1 MNKKIKSLIKN
12 DEFLINKNN
21 YIMLYFISF
30 ILVGPIISLII
41 KISSDANFSMI
52 SVLLIV
58 VIIQIFFGVEFGRTY
73 EYDKNIKNYVKIL
86 PITKEEYIKSKFLY
100 AAKVFFKIFLLLL
113 FSTQFITRSIEI
125 INILLISTGLSII
138 DGAFSVRRYLKE
150 KNVKSGIDENKYLS
164 LILTLIIL
172 ILFKVK
178 SDYILKKIKFI
189 DSIMPNIKN
198 ELNINILIFLSISI
212 IIYFLLMI
220 ITIRKEEKD
229 EITII

>member
-41 KISSDANFSMI
+41 KISSDADLLMI
-52 SVLLIV
+52 AVLLIII
-58 VIIQIFFGVEFGRTY
+58 IIQFFFGTEFGRSY

-113 FSTQFITRSIEI
+113 FSTQYITRSIEV
-125 INILLISTGLSII
+125 INIILIAMGLSII
-138 DGAFSVRRYLKE
+138 DGAFSVRRYLK
-150 KNVKSGIDENKYLS
+150 KK
-164 LILTLIIL
+164 IL
-172 ILFKVK
+172 ILE
-178 SDYILKKIKFI
+178 LKKR
-189 DSIMPNIKN
+189 NI
-198 ELNINILIFLSISI
+198 
-212 IIYFLLMI
+212 
-220 ITIRKEEKD
+220 
-229 EITII
+229 

>member
-12 DEFLINKNN
+12 DEFLIDKNN

-30 ILVGPIISLII
+30 ILIGPVISLII
-41 KISSDANFSMI
+41 KISYDADLLMI
-52 SVLLIV
+52 AVLLIII
-58 VIIQIFFGVEFGRTY
+58 IIQFFFGTEFGRSY

-138 DGAFSVRRYLKE
+138 DGAFSVRRYLKKKNSNTGIEE
-150 KNVKSGIDENKYLS
+150 KKYLS
-164 LILTLIIL
+164 LILILNIL
-172 ILFKVK
+172 ILFKAK
-178 SDYILKKIKFI
+178 SDWIFKKIKFI
-189 DSIMPNIKN
+189 DNTMPDINNKLNIK
-198 ELNINILIFLSISI
+198 ILIFLSISI
-212 IIYFLLMI
+212 ILYFLIMI

>member
-73 EYDKNIKNYVKIL
+73 EYDKNIKNYANIL
-86 PITKEEYIKSKFLY
+86 PITKEEYIKAKFLY
-100 AAKVFFKIFLLLL
+100 AAKY
-113 FSTQFITRSIEI
+113 S
-125 INILLISTGLSII
+125 
-138 DGAFSVRRYLKE
+138 LK
-150 KNVKSGIDENKYLS
+150 Y
-164 LILTLIIL
+164 
-172 ILFKVK
+172 F
-178 SDYILKKIKFI
+178 YYYYFQ
-189 DSIMPNIKN
+189 
-198 ELNINILIFLSISI
+198 LNL
-212 IIYFLLMI
+212 
-220 ITIRKEEKD
+220 
-229 EITII
+229 